1 MEPSFLHKV
10 VRAVERY
17 DMLRPGDRV
26 CVALSGGPDSVAL
39 LRVLTLL
46 QDDYGL
52 HLVAAHVNH
61 GLRGKESDR
70 DEAFVRDLGASMGVP
85 VEHTAIPVQEIRRH
99 EGGSIEEV
107 CRRERYR
114 FLDEVCQRECLQRV
128 ALGHTLN
135 DQAETVVM
143 RFLRGSGTEGLKGML
158 PVRDGRY
165 IRPFLEVQRD
175 EVLTFLDREGM
186 TYVTDSSNFDRIYL
200 RNSIRGELIPA
211 LRDRYNDRLMENMGR
226 MSDILREEDDYL
238 ERSVL
243 TILSQWQISPDATV
257 FSVPVI
263 PFNGL
268 HCAMQR
274 RVIKFILDRMSSQ
287 EGGMGYAHIEAVR
300 HLMAGDRPQ
309 AVLDLPFCVRVEREY
324 DTLVISKGEGRVT
337 RDAGPF
343 TYAVP
348 LPGTIDVV
356 EAGMRVRCE
365 ILPAGEIDVRD
376 DRAIYMDYESI
387 RFPLEIRET
396 RRGDRIRPLGM
407 RGTKKVQKIFIDEKV
422 PKKRRGTT
430 PLLVDRRSVL
440 WIMGMRMSDTVKVT
454 DMTEKVVKAEII

>member
-1 MEPSFLHKV
+1 MEPSFVHKV
-10 VRAVERY
+10 MRTVERF
-17 DMLRPGDRV
+17 DMLRHGDRV

-39 LRVLTLL
+39 LRILTLL
-46 QDDYGL
+46 QDIYGL
-52 HLVAAHVNH
+52 YLVAAHVNH

-70 DEAFVRDLGASMGVP
+70 DEAFVKDLGAAMDVP
-85 VEHTAIPVQEIRRH
+85 VERISVPVQEIRRH

-114 FLDEVCQRECLQRV
+114 FLDEVSRREGLHRI

-143 RFLRGSGTEGLKGML
+143 RFLRGSGTEGLKGMR

-165 IRPFLEVQRD
+165 IRPFLEVQRE

-186 TYVTDSSNFDRIYL
+186 TYVTDSSNLDSTYL
-200 RNSIRGELIPA
+200 RNSIRGELIPV

-238 ERSVL
+238 EGSVL
-243 TILSQWQISPDATV
+243 SILSQWHISPDATV
-257 FSVPVI
+257 FALPVM
-263 PFNGL
+263 PFNTL

-274 RVIKFILDRMSSQ
+274 RVVKFILNRVSFQ
-287 EGGMGYAHIEAVR
+287 EGGIGYAHIEAVR
-300 HLMAGDRPQ
+300 CLMAGNRPQ
-309 AVLDLPFCVRVEREY
+309 GVLDLPFCVRAEREY
-324 DTLVISKGEGRVT
+324 DTLVISRIEEPVT
-337 RDAGPF
+337 RCAEPF
-343 TYAVP
+343 TYAVSV
-348 LPGTIDVV
+348 PGTTDVV

-365 ILPAGEIDVRD
+365 ILPAGEIDMGN

-387 RFPLEIRET
+387 TFPLEIRSA

-407 RGTKKVQKIFIDEKV
+407 RGTKKIQKIFIDEKV

-440 WIMGMRMSDTVKVT
+440 WIMGIRMSDTVKLT